1 MPQLKPLPDCEG
13 PKLECFID
21 DITTCDLKILGMLG
35 TGGHSQVWKAEI
47 NGKVY
52 AIKTF
57 VYQPT
62 QDPCFML
69 DPIDNDIR
77 YEYDEGFCPKP
88 SSDITQATIDSLRLH
103 ATTFY
108 NECRVFGRLKELGR
122 EHIAVKAYGYLQ
134 FDLSDEKVQRHF
146 LPFGN
151 GARQRLALS
160 GNKEPSDEDVIR
172 HFMEHDDLGKPM
184 MGIVKEWVDSIEG
197 QDAWLSYDRDMVKR
211 YIGHMPRLLRNLK
224 ELHKSGIVV
233 RDLAGRQYLDG
244 QLVDFSSAWTI
255 PHIFGPES
263 GVRPRWTFEGIAAYD
278 LTCFQSMLDEL
289 DRKAELAVP
298 RLRKH
303 NLTAWPKDDIYERL
317 RPRPQ
322 FYGPVLPMLTLD
334 DDQGHM
340 MWRRPPFDPAKF
352 NWRAVQKSTKK
363 GASATGRVT
372 KTKAPSKRTAKRS
385 VK

>member
-21 DITTCDLKILGMLG
+21 DITTCDFKIVGKLGVG
-35 TGGHSQVWKAEI
+35 VHSQVWKAEI

-57 VYQPT
+57 FYHSTQVPDFEMCPIDEDVVYQY
-62 QDPCFML
+62 DDGSL
-69 DPIDNDIR
+69 PI
-77 YEYDEGFCPKP
+77 P

-103 ATTFY
+103 ATSFY
-108 NECRVFGRLKELGR
+108 NECRVFGRLKELDR
-122 EHIAVKAYGYLQ
+122 EHLAIKAYGYLQ

-151 GARQRLALS
+151 DSRKHLALI
-160 GNKEPSDEDVIR
+160 GNKEPHDEDVIR
-172 HFMEHDDLGKPM
+172 HFMAHDNLSRPI

-197 QDAWLSYDRDMVKR
+197 LEAWQSYDRDLVKR
-211 YIGHMPRLLRNLK
+211 NIGHMPRLLRNVRA
-224 ELHKSGIVV
+224 LHKSGIVV
-233 RDLAGRQYLDG
+233 RDLGGLQYLDG
-244 QLVDFSSAWTI
+244 QLVDFSFAWTI

-263 GVRPRWTFEGIAAYD
+263 GLRPRWSFESMAAWD
-278 LTCFQSMLDEL
+278 LQCFQDMLDEL

-303 NLTAWPKDDIYERL
+303 KLTAWPKHDISERL
-317 RPRPQ
+317 RPRSHSYRP
-322 FYGPVLPMLTLD
+322 PLPMLVRD
-334 DDQGHM
+334 DDQLNL
-340 MWRRPPFDPAKF
+340 MWHRPPFDPARF
-352 NWRAVQKSTKK
+352 NWRATQKPTKK

-372 KTKAPSKRTAKRS
+372 KTKALSKKTAKRS

>member
-1 MPQLKPLPDCEG
+1 
-13 PKLECFID
+13 
-21 DITTCDLKILGMLG
+21 MLG
-35 TGGHSQVWKAEI
+35 TGAHSKVWKAEI

-57 VYQPT
+57 LYQST
-62 QDPCFML
+62 QDPDFML
-69 DPIDNDIR
+69 IPIDDDI
-77 YEYDEGFCPKP
+77 EYQYDDESPLKP
-88 SSDITQATIDSLRLH
+88 NSRRITQATMDSLHLH
-103 ATTFY
+103 ATSFY

-122 EHIAVKAYGYLQ
+122 EHLGVKAYGYLQ

-151 GARQRLALS
+151 GAREHLALK

-172 HFMEHDDLGKPM
+172 HFMEHDDLSKPM
-184 MGIVKEWVDSIEG
+184 MGIVKEWVDSIDG
-197 QDAWLSYDRDMVKR
+197 ADAWESSDPELIKR
-211 YIGHMPRLLRNLK
+211 YIRHMPRLLRNLK

-233 RDLAGRQYLDG
+233 RDVKGLQYLDG
-244 QLVDFSSAWTI
+244 QLVDFSFAWTI

-263 GVRPRWTFEGIAAYD
+263 GVRPPWTFESIAAWD
-278 LTCFQSMLDEL
+278 LQCFQYMLDDL

-298 RLRKH
+298 RLKKH
-303 NLTAWPKDDIYERL
+303 NLTAWPKDDIYDRL

-322 FYGPVLPMLTLD
+322 LYGPFLPMLVHD
-334 DDQGHM
+334 DDQIHEM
-340 MWRRPPFDPAKF
+340 LRRPPFDPAKF

-372 KTKAPSKRTAKRS
+372 KTKAPSKKTAKRS
-385 VK
+385 VKSKRKDEQDEMVRQQD